1 MQMGMQQQVLSPGM
15 QDHGEANP
23 CPQSSRVASQCQ
35 KGGRSCLEQQGV
47 ESSRVLEHQ
56 GMKQIGQRQH
66 DVEVRNGEQA
76 LQASFEPDGSLNCLA
91 LGAMAISA
99 GVISDANVPAGTA
112 VLDMATQSSSATLH
126 QMSHHLRLFRRE
138 WVTVTILA
146 PVGTENVR
154 DFEFRSRHG
163 SLLPSV
169 ARGED
174 TRQDC

>member
-35 KGGRSCLEQQGV
+35 KGSRSCLEQQGV

-56 GMKQIGQRQH
+56 GVKQIGQCEH
-66 DVEVRNGEQA
+66 DVEVRNGEQP
-76 LQASFEPDGSLNCLA
+76 LQASLEPDGSLNRLA
-91 LGAMAISA
+91 LGTMAISA
-99 GVISDANVPAGTA
+99 GVVSNANILAGTA
-112 VLDMATQSSSATLH
+112 AFDMTSQGCGAALH
-126 QMSHHLRLFRRE
+126 QMSYHLGLFRRE
-138 WVTVTILA
+138 WMTVTILA
-146 PVGTENVR
+146 PVGAENVR